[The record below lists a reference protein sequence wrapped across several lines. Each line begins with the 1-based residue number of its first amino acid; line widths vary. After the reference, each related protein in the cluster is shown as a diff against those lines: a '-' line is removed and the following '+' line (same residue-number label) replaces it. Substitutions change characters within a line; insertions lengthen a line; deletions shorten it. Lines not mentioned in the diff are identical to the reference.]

1 MKRYFAPQE
10 QALHPAAGPAAAAD
24 PAAAAGAAPRPRLH
38 RDRARH
44 RRAPRSRWLAA
55 GLALASVL
63 SATAITLT
71 VDPAAPAPDAK
82 PDHSSLQSAR

>member
-10 QALHPAAGPAAAAD
+10 PALHPTAAPPAASAAD
-24 PAAAAGAAPRPRLH
+24 PGPRLR

-44 RRAPRSRWLAA
+44 RRAPHSRWLAA
-55 GLALASVL
+55 GLALVSVL

-82 PDHSSLQSAR
+82 PDRSNLQSAR